1 MAEGMAVLSEQMGKL
16 VICLMVLIVIMT
28 LSVDVQASLSSPLHI
43 IINIPSCTL
52 ELYQNDT
59 LLKEYPVA
67 IGKPAN
73 PTPIGEFTIVDKE
86 IDPAWYPPGKDVVV
100 PSGSDNPLGYR
111 WLGVG
116 GLYGIHGTNTPR
128 SIGLPVSNGCIRM
141 QEEDVEEL
149 FELVDYGTVVKIE
162 YQRVKVRVSDS
173 GQASLGIYP
182 DIYGREKVTLA
193 TVKQTL
199 DKAGLGSLADGVF
212 MQNLI
217 AAVSGRQAMLA
228 QLDNLK
234 INGTLRPKCA
244 VSWQGKKQIP
254 VIALEDSLQIAA
266 KWNKKQQTL
275 KQQNNIVPGDLEDN
289 RAYVHDEYLSFLVG
303 RQEIWN
309 DSKNY
314 LEMLLPV
321 AKFEGNILPGNIQR
335 IDSTY
340 AIPALT
346 VAEALGERV
355 IWRPDNA
362 ELIVHGKTAP
372 IKLIDEQPFITI
384 DHVGEVY
391 NLAVKWDE
399 KTQVIN
405 LTYPLHPV
413 DYSMWLDPSAEY
425 L

>member
-1 MAEGMAVLSEQMGKL
+1 MAVLGKQMGKL
-16 VICLMVLIVIMT
+16 VICLMVFVIIMT
-28 LSVDVQASLSSPLHI
+28 LSVDVQAMLSSPLHI

-182 DIYGREKVTLA
+182 DIYERQKVTLA

-212 MQNLI
+212 LKNLI
-217 AAVSGRQAMLA
+217 AAVSDRRAMLS

-234 INGTLRPKCA
+234 INGTLRTECT
-244 VSWQGKKQIP
+244 VSWQGNKQIP
-254 VIALEDSLQIAA
+254 ATALEDNLQIAA

-275 KQQNNIVPGDLEDN
+275 KHQNIVPGDLDDN
-289 RAYVHDEYLSFLVG
+289 RANIHDKYLAFLVG

-314 LEMLLPV
+314 LELLLPV
-321 AKFEGNILPGNIQR
+321 AKFEGNILSGNIQC
-335 IDSTY
+335 INNTY

-355 IWRPDNA
+355 IWRPANA

-372 IKLIDEQPFITI
+372 IKLIDGMPFITI
-384 DHVGEVY
+384 DNLGKVY
-391 NLAVKWDE
+391 NLAAEWDE
-399 KTQVIN
+399 KTQVIS